1 MSLLDKAKD
10 AAKTVTE
17 KVSQGV
23 EAGKDKV
30 DQAATKRKIDDL
42 KEELGGIVYLQ
53 RTGNP
58 PENADA
64 EVDRLVGEIGE
75 AQARLDAAE

>member
-1 MSLLDKAKD
+1 MMGLLDKAKD
-10 AAKTVTE
+10 AAKTVGD

-23 EAGKDKV
+23 EVGKGKV
-30 DQAATKRKIDDL
+30 DEVSARHKIDEL

-58 PENADA
+58 PDDA
-64 EVDRLVGEIGE
+64 EAEINRIIGE
-75 AQARLDAAE
+75 LGDLEAKLAQ